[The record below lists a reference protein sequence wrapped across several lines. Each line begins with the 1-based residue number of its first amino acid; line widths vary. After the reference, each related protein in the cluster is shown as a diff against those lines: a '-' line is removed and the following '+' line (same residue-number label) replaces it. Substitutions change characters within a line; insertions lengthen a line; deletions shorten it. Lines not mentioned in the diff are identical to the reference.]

1 MSSAKKPGADSVAVV
16 GELLSAGYQEAP
28 YFLKGCSFLALP
40 EDEESETGLVLVVGL
55 NDSQKQRLQNNAERR
70 KTVLL
75 ADEKIGIGLP
85 PELRENGLLPRL
97 QVCAVVTEP
106 NCIAEFRI
114 NDLPICPSCSRVWN
128 EAIKKW
134 ETYKRHII
142 QDMRRD
148 GRCKIVN
155 RTCDE
160 CE

>member
-97 QVCAVVTEP
+97 QSGATQILPRTEP
-106 NCIAEFRI
+106 ILI
-114 NDLPICPSCSRVWN
+114 NSV
-128 EAIKKW
+128 
-134 ETYKRHII
+134 YKRKAS
-142 QDMRRD
+142 
-148 GRCKIVN
+148 CLK
-155 RTCDE
+155 
-160 CE
+160 